1 MLGMLLFIVYV
12 YIFVDTI
19 TMHQWLQSMNCIILF
34 LNEMIL
40 CYDSNLWI
48 ACNLPT
54 FRLPDFIIW
63 LRKIYFSF
71 TLNFCFHTEQTSLSF
86 FLSFSFFLFLS
97 LSFTATL
104 KKTIIIIFAVTELVW
119 IFFFSK
125 KVLHESVL
133 LWQFYHVF
141 CSKYLFYDTLLRTL
155 LSRMPIA
162 FKKATVFHYFL
173 SMRTVQILG
182 HPTLFFFFFVR
193 DEQLNYERKEDILF
207 FFLFY

>member
-86 FLSFSFFLFLS
+86 FLSFSFSLYRLLQRWKKQLLLS
-97 LSFTATL
+97 LLWPNLSEFSFFRKRCYTRAYFYDNFTTSFVRNTCSMIL
-104 KKTIIIIFAVTELVW
+104 CFVLFYRGCLSPSRKLLFFIIFFLCTQFKYW
-119 IFFFSK
+119 DIPSSFFFSFAMN
-125 KVLHESVL
+125 S
-133 LWQFYHVF
+133 
-141 CSKYLFYDTLLRTL
+141 
-155 LSRMPIA
+155 
-162 FKKATVFHYFL
+162 
-173 SMRTVQILG
+173 
-182 HPTLFFFFFVR
+182 
-193 DEQLNYERKEDILF
+193 
-207 FFLFY
+207 